1 MFVRAQE
8 RRCLTQASLAQ
19 TALGWMSQLPFFR
32 DLYQRF
38 VWFKPLQWAT
48 GPFAQGVAHDRL
60 CPSTGTA
67 ALPQ

>member
-1 MFVRAQE
+1 M
-8 RRCLTQASLAQ
+8 LQASIAQ

-48 GPFAQGVAHDRL
+48 GPFAQGVAYHRL
-60 CPSTGTA
+60 HPAMPC
-67 ALPQ
+67 

>member
-1 MFVRAQE
+1 VA
-8 RRCLTQASLAQ
+8 QASIAQ

-48 GPFAQGVAHDRL
+48 GPFAQG
-60 CPSTGTA
+60 
-67 ALPQ
+67 AL